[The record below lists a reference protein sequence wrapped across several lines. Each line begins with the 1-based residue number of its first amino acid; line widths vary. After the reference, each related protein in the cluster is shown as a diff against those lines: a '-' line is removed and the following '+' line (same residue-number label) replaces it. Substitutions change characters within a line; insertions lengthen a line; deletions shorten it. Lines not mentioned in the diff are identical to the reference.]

1 LRNVDRKDR
10 NMGCLIAL
18 VAVFTPRIALLVMW
32 IWTPYVSRAFHG
44 GFIWPFLGL
53 VFLPFTTIMY
63 SAVFVPG
70 VGVTGVR
77 WLWVVLGV
85 LLDIL
90 WHGGG
95 AREAKK

>member
-1 LRNVDRKDR
+1 
-10 NMGCLIAL
+10 MGCLIGL
-18 VAVFTPRIALLVMW
+18 VALFAPRIALLIMW

-53 VFLPFTTIMY
+53 IFLPITTIIY
-63 SAVFVPG
+63 SVVYVPG
-70 VGVTGVR
+70 IGVTGWR

-85 LLDIL
+85 VLDIA

-95 AREAKK
+95 AARARD